1 MAYGKK
7 KPMKKVLTK
16 KQKTLP
22 PTLQK
27 KSINKKAKNIT
38 AYVTKKNNDV

>member
-22 PTLQK
+22 PTLHK
-27 KSINKKAKNIT
+27 KIMMSKK
-38 AYVTKKNNDV
+38 KK

>member
-7 KPMKKVLTK
+7 MGKKPMKKTLTK

-22 PTLQK
+22 MSLQK
-27 KSINKKAKNIT
+27 KIMMSKK
-38 AYVTKKNNDV
+38 KK

>member
-7 KPMKKVLTK
+7 KPIKKALTK
-16 KQKTLP
+16 KQKSLP

-27 KSINKKAKNIT
+27 KIMMSKK
-38 AYVTKKNNDV
+38 KK